1 LRRYL
6 QHCILILA
14 SLLAVSCESPGL
26 ATSKQ
31 TPVPPATPTAT
42 ALPPTPTMTATA
54 TPVPSGPC
62 ENPLMSLNV
71 GNQWKYHSSSQ
82 LGSSDM
88 NLQVMEW
95 NEQYGIN
102 AVIEMEEVGT
112 GAISSDWVTCLEGG
126 AIEDF
131 PLVFVSMQLGDYK
144 DGVLDTYYDSG
155 IYAPSYSEFVMS
167 NWLLD
172 WEAEYLTEEA
182 MCLTKVLG
190 DISACISRSAPI
202 HLSFETEGVY
212 ESVTVPAGTF
222 PQALKVSFSFSI
234 ATTLTF
240 PTLATSAPLTVR
252 TTQWYAPFIGL
263 IRSQVDSAY
272 VELMPGQQSVAPID
286 SVVELVEFTTTP

>member
-1 LRRYL
+1 
-6 QHCILILA
+6 
-14 SLLAVSCESPGL
+14 
-26 ATSKQ
+26 
-31 TPVPPATPTAT
+31 
-42 ALPPTPTMTATA
+42 
-54 TPVPSGPC
+54 
-62 ENPLMSLNV
+62 MSLNV

-88 NLQVMEW
+88 NLRVMEW

-155 IYAPSYSEFVMS
+155 IYAPSYSEFATS
-167 NWLLD
+167 NWLLG
-172 WEAEYLTEEA
+172 WQAEYLTEEA

-190 DISACISRSAPI
+190 DVSACISRSAPI

-222 PQALKVSFSFSI
+222 PQAMKVSFSFSM

-263 IRSQVDSAY
+263 VRSRVDSAY
-272 VELMPGQQSVAPID
+272 VELMPGQQSAAPID
-286 SVVELVEFTTTP
+286 SVVELVEYTTAP